1 MNKPDIIFIVLD
13 TQRAD
18 RLGTYG
24 NRKNIT
30 PNLDNF
36 AAQATVFENAIS
48 AAQWTIPSHA
58 SMFTGLHPTAHQLTQ
73 SHLTLGPD
81 THHAAEI
88 LRSAGYDTVG
98 FCNNPLVG
106 VLDNGLSRGF
116 DQFFNYAGTFPN
128 RPQLR
133 KLTAWESV
141 KDKYFDIMRQRLAL
155 PIQNFFGRSESA
167 FSMSLNKWFTPLW
180 SNLLNFKGQNE
191 LSIDDTIAYLADRDQ
206 AEPQNPLFLFYNL
219 METHLPFY
227 PPRHFVEKA
236 APHLAHNR
244 EARQVM
250 REWNSEAYRW
260 SAPPVNGLTDLE
272 WDVLNGYYD
281 AEVMYQ
287 DDYLARLFAALAQRE
302 NRDNTLT
309 IIVADH
315 GDGLGEHGFIGH
327 SFVAYQELLHVPLIM
342 HWPRE
347 LEPGQRVQ
355 QPVSTRRV
363 FHTMIQAAGDVPA
376 ADWPNLNT
384 GEINGLT
391 LKEVAYGRDV
401 EQGTAYAEVYPPT
414 NIVKSIADRQ
424 PEIIEK
430 FRLQQLRRAVVR
442 DQFKLIQVNDK
453 PDELFDLDQD
463 TDELNNLVAA
473 QELRSPL
480 NQQLNRLIGTVESQR
495 DSLLAGMP
503 LDIEQ
508 DPELVQHLRGLG
520 YID

>member
-1 MNKPDIIFIVLD
+1 MTKPDILFIVLD

-24 NRKNIT
+24 NRNNLT
-30 PNLDNF
+30 PHLDKF
-36 AAQATVFENAIS
+36 AAQGAVFENAIS

-88 LRSAGYDTVG
+88 LQSAGYETVG

-116 DQFFNYAGTFPN
+116 DHFFNYAGTFPN
-128 RPQLR
+128 RPQRHDLSLWGLIKEKYTGLLR
-133 KLTAWESV
+133 K
-141 KDKYFDIMRQRLAL
+141 RLAL

-180 SNLLNFKGQNE
+180 SNFLNFKGQNE
-191 LSIDDTIAYLADRDQ
+191 LSVNDAIDYLADRDSRPS
-206 AEPQNPLFLFYNL
+206 EKPLFLFYNL

-227 PPRHFVEKA
+227 PPKRYIEEA
-236 APHLAHNR
+236 APHLASNR
-244 EARQVM
+244 EASRVM

-260 SAPPVNGLTDLE
+260 SIPPVNGLSDLE

-281 AEVMYQ
+281 AEVRYQ
-287 DDYLARLFAALAQRE
+287 DDYLGRLFDALA
-302 NRDNTLT
+302 NRNNRHNTLT

-315 GDGLGEHGFIGH
+315 GDGLGEHGFFGH

-342 HWPRE
+342 HWPAE
-347 LEPGQRVQ
+347 ITAGQRLEN
-355 QPVSTRRV
+355 PVSTRRI
-363 FHTMIQAAGDVPA
+363 FHTLVQAAGDLPLGM
-376 ADWPNLNT
+376 WPNLNPAET
-384 GEINGLT
+384 QGLS
-391 LKEVAYGRDV
+391 LREVIDGRDV
-401 EQGTAYAEVYPPT
+401 EQGTAYAEVYPPS

-430 FRLQQLRRAVVR
+430 FRLRQMRRAIVQ
-442 DQFKLIQVNDK
+442 DQFKLIQIDDE
-453 PDELFDLDQD
+453 PDELFDLEHDQLELDNVVD
-463 TDELNNLVAA
+463 THER
-473 QELRSPL
+473 RSPL
-480 NQQLNRLIGTVESQR
+480 NQQLNRMVGTVESQR

-520 YID
+520 YIE